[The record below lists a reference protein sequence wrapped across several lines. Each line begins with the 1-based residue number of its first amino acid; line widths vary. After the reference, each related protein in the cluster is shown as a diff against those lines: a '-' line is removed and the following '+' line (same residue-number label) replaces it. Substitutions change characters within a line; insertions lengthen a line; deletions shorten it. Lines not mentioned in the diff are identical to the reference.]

1 MTEKELKIRVAFW
14 YEKFERISNDN
25 DIIHRQVTDLLNQTD
40 KMKAQIDIM
49 KKRAEKNSFEI
60 VQVIKELEQLKEQ
73 ERKMSFDNITLQK

>member
-1 MTEKELKIRVAFW
+1 MNEKELKIRVAFW

-49 KKRAEKNSFEI
+49 KKRAEKNTIEI